1 MATGD
6 AIASDRN
13 YKGDAVLQVW
23 CDDDCVP
30 SFPHSPPPPHSPREG
45 YAYSPRLGG
54 GFMRASRS
62 RRFYDLGSEGR
73 DHFLRSCHLCKRPLG
88 QGDDIYMYSRPIK
101 AKTVAVDLHRRCHG
115 RGEAAARFLEG
126 DTPFCSEGC
135 RQEQIDR
142 DEADEKMWSSVKAMQ
157 KKGKSSTVAEHQRRE
172 TSPSGSDDLRVRT
185 GTVAAG

>member
-23 CDDDCVP
+23 CDDDCLP
-30 SFPHSPPPPHSPREG
+30 SAPYSPPPYSPREG

-54 GFMRASRS
+54 GFMRSSRS
-62 RRFYDLGSEGR
+62 RRFYDLGSDGR
-73 DHFLRSCHLCKRPLG
+73 EHFLRSCHLCKRPLG
-88 QGDDIYMYSRPIK
+88 LGDDIFMYR
-101 AKTVAVDLHRRCHG
+101 
-115 RGEAAARFLEG
+115 G

-157 KKGKSSTVAEHQRRE
+157 KGKASAVADHQRRE
-172 TSPSGSDDLRVRT
+172 TSPSRSDDLRVRT